1 MFLGGVVFSTLAS
14 FYQESLKITSTGAL
28 WAIVVGGTAAILGKI
43 HGGTLLKAVLTSGG
57 DSFLQHVLGP
67 RYLSML
73 PIILSLMVMVGV
85 SRITRFVSPASSA

>member
-43 HGGTLLKAVLTSGG
+43 HGGALLKAVFTSGG

-85 SRITRFVSPASSA
+85 SRITRFVFPASPA